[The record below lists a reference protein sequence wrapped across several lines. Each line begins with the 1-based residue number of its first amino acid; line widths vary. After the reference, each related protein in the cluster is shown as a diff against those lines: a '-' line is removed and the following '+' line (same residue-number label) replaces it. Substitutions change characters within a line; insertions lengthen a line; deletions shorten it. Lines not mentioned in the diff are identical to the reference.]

1 MRAAVLRVLAPFLV
15 FCVPLAAVAS
25 WLARAKGL
33 QSLCAYLVSVA
44 LAFALVAIVTRIWRL
59 FFLVQLPILVLST
72 AFAMCTLTYNSPPG
86 DLLSYVLATS
96 SWEEL
101 RGFFTIW
108 QGLRYLLAAAL
119 LTGVYLALAVWAPS
133 RPLFTGRYPRVRWI
147 FLGTVLAL
155 TVVAVQS
162 PTAFIDGLMANPAIG
177 TAFFVGGP
185 LAHARA
191 AVRGNAV
198 AKQPFGAARI
208 QADEVH
214 ILVIG
219 ESSRRDSWS
228 VYGYQ
233 RNTTP
238 ILEALHGEAVFFRH
252 AVADANF
259 TVCVV
264 PILLTGMNPAQF
276 EMHNIRGNLVD
287 LAEEAGYSTAWLMNQ
302 DPHISLLTGVHADR
316 MTYPPSL
323 ATLASGHLPL
333 DETLL
338 PPLRAEVSRRSGA
351 RFIGLHTIGSHWEYD
366 TRYPPSFER
375 FGSGKGLTYLSALNE
390 KSDPR
395 VLDSYDNSVAYT
407 DWFLGQVIEQARQ
420 LTVPATVTYIA
431 DHGEDLYALDG
442 NTGHGTATYTQHQFD
457 IPAFIWMNGRFRD
470 AHPGKARAILQ
481 NADKEIRSHN
491 IFYSMA
497 DLMGI
502 QWPGASPADSFA
514 SDRFVPDLQSP
525 YIAGGTLVPQVDAP
539 PH

>member
-1 MRAAVLRVLAPFLV
+1 MQVALLRVLTPFLV
-15 FCVPLAAVAS
+15 FCVPLAALGA
-25 WLARAKGL
+25 WLMRAKGL
-33 QSLCAYLVSVA
+33 QSLCAYLVSIAVA
-44 LAFALVAIVTRIWRL
+44 LALVAIVTRVWRL
-59 FFLVQLPILVLST
+59 FFLVQLPILVLSA

-108 QGLRYLLAAAL
+108 QGLRYLLAVAL
-119 LTGVYLALAVWAPS
+119 LTGVYLALAIWAPP
-133 RPLFTGRYPRVRWI
+133 RPLFTDRYPRVRWI
-147 FLGTVLAL
+147 ALGTVLVLTAVAAL
-155 TVVAVQS
+155 S
-162 PTAFIDGLMANPAIG
+162 PASLVDGLAANPAIG
-177 TAFFVGGP
+177 TALFVAGP

-191 AVRGNAV
+191 AVSGNAV
-198 AKQPFGAARI
+198 AKQRFGAARI
-208 QADEVH
+208 KAEEVH

-233 RNTTP
+233 RRTTP
-238 ILEALHGEAVFFRH
+238 TLEALQGEAVFFRH

-264 PILLTGMNPAQF
+264 PILLTGMNPGQF
-276 EMHNIRGNLVD
+276 DIHRIRGNLVD

-316 MTYPPSL
+316 MIYPPSF
-323 ATLASGHLPL
+323 ATLASGHVPL

-338 PPLRAEVSRRSGA
+338 PHLQAEISRRGAA

-395 VLDSYDNSVAYT
+395 VLDAYDNSVAYT
-407 DWFLGQVIEQARQ
+407 DWFLGQVIQQARQ

-470 AHPGKARAILQ
+470 SHPDKVRAIIQ
-481 NADKEIRSHN
+481 NADQEIRSHN
-491 IFYSMA
+491 IIYSMA

-502 QWPGASPADSFA
+502 QWPGASPVDSFA

-525 YIAGGTLVPQVDAP
+525 QIAGGTLVSPMGTSQP
-539 PH
+539 

>member
-1 MRAAVLRVLAPFLV
+1 MRAAFLRVLAPFLV
-15 FCVPLAAVAS
+15 FCLPLAALAA
-25 WLARAKGL
+25 WLVRAKGL
-33 QSLCAYLVSVA
+33 QSLCAYLVSIGVA
-44 LAFALVAIVTRIWRL
+44 LALVAIVTRTWRL
-59 FFLVQLPILVLST
+59 FFLMQLPILVLST

-86 DLLSYVLATS
+86 ELLSYVLATS

-108 QGLRYLLAAAL
+108 QGLRYLLAGA
-119 LTGVYLALAVWAPS
+119 
-133 RPLFTGRYPRVRWI
+133 
-147 FLGTVLAL
+147 AL
-155 TVVAVQS
+155 TVVYLTLAASAPPRPLFAGHHPRMRWVVLGTILVLTAVAAQS
-162 PTAFIDGLMANPAIG
+162 PTALIDGLATNPAIG
-177 TAFFVGGP
+177 TAFFVAGP
-185 LAHARA
+185 LTHARA
-191 AVRGNAV
+191 AVSGNAV
-198 AKQPFGAARI
+198 LKQRFGAVRI
-208 QADEVH
+208 HAEEVH

-219 ESSRRDSWS
+219 ESARRDSWS

-233 RNTTP
+233 RKTTP
-238 ILEALHGEAVFFRH
+238 TLEALHSEVVFFRH

-264 PILLTGMNPAQF
+264 PILLTGMNPGQF
-276 EMHNIRGNLVD
+276 DMHNIRGNLVD

-302 DPHISLLTGVHADR
+302 DPHISLLTGVHADH
-316 MTYPPSL
+316 MIYPPSF

-338 PPLRAEVSRRSGA
+338 PHLSAEIGGSGGA

-366 TRYPPSFER
+366 TRYPPTFER

-407 DWFLGQVIEQARQ
+407 DWFLGQVIERARQ

-457 IPAFIWMNGRFRD
+457 IPAFIWMNGLFRD
-470 AHPGKARAILQ
+470 AHPAKVRAIVQ
-481 NADKEIRSHN
+481 NADKEIRSHD

-514 SDRFVPDLQSP
+514 SDRFVPDLRSP
-525 YIAGGTLVPQVDAP
+525 QIAGGTLVPPVDAVQR
-539 PH
+539 

>member
-1 MRAAVLRVLAPFLV
+1 MRAAVLRVLAPFLL
-15 FCVPLAAVAS
+15 FCVPLAALAA
-25 WLARAKGL
+25 WLVKAKGL
-33 QSLCAYLVSVA
+33 QSLCAYLVSIAMA
-44 LAFALVAIVTRIWRL
+44 LALVALVTKVWRL
-59 FFLVQLPILVLST
+59 FFLVQLPILVLSA
-72 AFAMCTLTYNSPPG
+72 AFAMCTFTYNSPPG

-96 SWEEL
+96 SGEEL

-108 QGLRYLLAAAL
+108 QGLRYLLAVGL
-119 LTGVYLALAVWAPS
+119 LTIVYLALAIWAPS
-133 RPLFTGRYPRVRWI
+133 RPIFTGRYPRIRWI

-155 TVVAVQS
+155 TAVAAQS
-162 PTAFIDGLMANPAIG
+162 PMAFIDGLAANPAIG

-185 LAHARA
+185 LANARA
-191 AVRGNAV
+191 AVGGSAV
-198 AKQPFGAARI
+198 AKQRFGAARI
-208 QADEVH
+208 NAEEVH

-219 ESSRRDSWS
+219 ESARRDSWS

-233 RNTTP
+233 RKTTP
-238 ILEALHGEAVFFRH
+238 TLEALDGEAVFFRH

-264 PILLTGMNPAQF
+264 PILLTGMNPDQF
-276 EMHNIRGNLVD
+276 DMHNIRGNLVD
-287 LAEEAGYSTAWLMNQ
+287 LAQEAGYSTAWLMNQ

-316 MTYPPSL
+316 MVYPPSFR
-323 ATLASGHLPL
+323 TLASGHSPL

-338 PPLRAEVSRRSGA
+338 PHLRAEISRHGSA

-407 DWFLGQVIEQARQ
+407 DWFLGQVIKQARQ
-420 LTVPATVTYIA
+420 LTVPVTVTYIA
-431 DHGEDLYALDG
+431 DHGEDLYVLDG

-457 IPAFIWMNGRFRD
+457 IPAFIWMNGPFRA
-470 AHPGKARAILQ
+470 AHPDKVRALLL

-491 IFYSMA
+491 VFYSMA

-502 QWPGASPADSFA
+502 QWPGASPADSYA

-525 YIAGGTLVPQVDAP
+525 HIAGGTLVPRVDAP
-539 PH
+539 TP

>member
-1 MRAAVLRVLAPFLV
+1 MQVALLRVLAPLLV
-15 FCVPLAAVAS
+15 FCVPLVALGA
-25 WLARAKGL
+25 WLTRAKGL
-33 QSLCAYLVSVA
+33 QTLCAYLVSIAVA
-44 LAFALVAIVTRIWRL
+44 SALVAIVTRVWRL
-59 FFLVQLPILVLST
+59 FFLVQSPILVLSA

-86 DLLSYVLATS
+86 DLLSYVLVTS

-108 QGLRYLLAAAL
+108 QGLRYLLAVAL
-119 LTGVYLALAVWAPS
+119 LTGVYLTLAIRAPS
-133 RPLFTGRYPRVRWI
+133 RPLFTGRYPRARWL

-155 TVVAVQS
+155 TAAAAQS
-162 PTAFIDGLMANPAIG
+162 PTAFIDGLAANPAIG
-177 TAFFVGGP
+177 TAFFVAGP
-185 LAHARA
+185 LANARA
-191 AVRGNAV
+191 AVSGNAV
-198 AKQPFGAARI
+198 AKQRFGAARI
-208 QADEVH
+208 KAEEVH

-219 ESSRRDSWS
+219 ESARRDSWS

-233 RNTTP
+233 RRTTP
-238 ILEALHGEAVFFRH
+238 TLEALQGEAVFFWH

-264 PILLTGMNPAQF
+264 PILLTGTNPGQF
-276 EMHNIRGNLVD
+276 DMHRIRGNLVD

-302 DPHISLLTGVHADR
+302 DPNISLLTGVHADR
-316 MTYPPSL
+316 MIYPPSF
-323 ATLASGHLPL
+323 AMPDSGHLPL

-338 PPLRAEVSRRSGA
+338 PHLRAEISRRGGA

-366 TRYPPSFER
+366 TRYPPAFER

-395 VLDSYDNSVAYT
+395 VLDAYDNSVAYT
-407 DWFLGQVIEQARQ
+407 DWFLGQVIQQARQ

-457 IPAFIWMNGRFRD
+457 IPAFIWMNGLFRD
-470 AHPGKARAILQ
+470 SHPDKVRAIIQ
-481 NADKEIRSHN
+481 NADQEIRSHN

-502 QWPGASPADSFA
+502 QWPGASAADSFA
-514 SDRFVPDLQSP
+514 SDQFVPDTGSP
-525 YIAGGTLVPQVDAP
+525 HIAGGTLVREIN
-539 PH
+539 

>member
-1 MRAAVLRVLAPFLV
+1 MRVALVRVLAPFLV
-15 FCVPLAAVAS
+15 FCLPLAALAT
-25 WLARAKGL
+25 WLVRAKGL
-33 QSLCAYLVSVA
+33 QSLCAYLVSIAVA
-44 LAFALVAIVTRIWRL
+44 LALVAIVTRIWRL
-59 FFLVQLPILVLST
+59 FFLVQLPVLVLSA

-108 QGLRYLLAAAL
+108 QGLRYLLAVAL
-119 LTGVYLALAVWAPS
+119 LTVVYLALAVWAPS
-133 RPLFTGRYPRVRWI
+133 GPLFTGRYPRSRWI
-147 FLGTVLAL
+147 FLGTILAL
-155 TVVAVQS
+155 TAVAAQS
-162 PTAFIDGLMANPAIG
+162 PMAFIDGLAANPAIG
-177 TAFFVGGP
+177 TAFFVAGP

-191 AVRGNAV
+191 AVSGNAV
-198 AKQPFGAARI
+198 TKQRFGAARI
-208 QADEVH
+208 NAEEVH

-219 ESSRRDSWS
+219 ESARRDSWS

-233 RNTTP
+233 RKTTP
-238 ILEALHGEAVFFRH
+238 TLEALHAEAVFFRH

-264 PILLTGMNPAQF
+264 PILLTGMNPGQF
-276 EMHNIRGNLVD
+276 DMHSIRGNLVD
-287 LAEEAGYSTAWLMNQ
+287 LAGEAGYSTAWLMNQ

-316 MTYPPSL
+316 MVYPPSL
-323 ATLASGHLPL
+323 TTLASGHLPL

-338 PPLRAEVSRRSGA
+338 PHLWAEISRRGGA

-375 FGSGKGLTYLSALNE
+375 FGSGKGLSYLSALNE

-420 LTVPATVTYIA
+420 LNVPTTVTYIA

-457 IPAFIWMNGRFRD
+457 IPAFIWMNGPFRNS
-470 AHPGKARAILQ
+470 HPDKVRAIIQ

-491 IFYSMA
+491 VFYSMA

-502 QWPGASPADSFA
+502 QWPGASPADSYA

-525 YIAGGTLVPQVDAP
+525 HIAGGTMVTLVDAP
-539 PH
+539 PP